1 MPSSI
6 FISAGEA
13 SGDTYGAQL
22 IAATCKAGGAHFF
35 FGLGGEQMRTAG
47 CELVTASREVAV
59 VGLFEVVKHL
69 PRIYGEFH
77 KLLREVDRRRPAAA
91 VLIDFPDFNL
101 RLAKQLHARGI
112 PVIYF
117 VSPQLWAWRKGRIA
131 QIKKY
136 VTKMLV
142 IFPFEEQFYRGHGV
156 DVEYVGHPLADLPQP
171 QAQSIKSETPEA
183 PTIALLPGSRRQEV
197 ERNLPEMVRAAELLG
212 LTYQYALPVASTLER
227 SWVEERVK
235 AAQGANPVA
244 IELTDNARAALAG
257 ARASIVASGT
267 ATVEAALAGN
277 PFVVVYR
284 VSGLTWMLGRGLVKL
299 DHYAMVNLIAGK
311 RVVPELIQNDFTA
324 EKLASEMQKLLT
336 DGPTR
341 SQMVMEL
348 AEVRAKLHPTSQTET
363 AADRT
368 AKALLTALS
377 AAPRP

>member
-1 MPSSI
+1 MPASI

-22 IAATCKAGGAHFF
+22 IAAVRKAGGDQAF

-69 PRIYGEFH
+69 PGIYGEFR
-77 KLLREVDRRRPAAA
+77 KLLREVDKRKPAAA

-101 RLAKQLHARGI
+101 RLAQRLHTRGI

-136 VTKMLV
+136 VKKMLV
-142 IFPFEEQFYRGHGV
+142 IFPFEEQFYREHGV
-156 DVEYVGHPLADLPQP
+156 DVEYVGHPLADLPQAAVP
-171 QAQSIKSETPEA
+171 PS

-212 LTYQYALPVASTLER
+212 PTYKCVLPVASTLER
-227 SWVEERVK
+227 SWVEAQVK
-235 AAQGANPVA
+235 AALPSRQIQ
-244 IELTDNARAALAG
+244 IELVDNARTALAA
-257 ARASIVASGT
+257 ARVSIVASGT

-284 VSGLTWMLGRGLVKL
+284 VSGLTWTLGRGLVKL
-299 DHYAMVNLIAGK
+299 DHFAMANLIAGK
-311 RVVPELIQNDFTA
+311 RVVPELIQGDFTA
-324 EKLASEMQKLLT
+324 ERVADEMRKLLT
-336 DGPTR
+336 DGPER
-341 SQMVMEL
+341 SQMMMEL
-348 AEVRAKLHPTSQTET
+348 AEVRSRLHPSSPTET
-363 AADRT
+363 AADRA
-368 AKALLTALS
+368 AKALLATIP
-377 AAPRP
+377 APRP